1 MQSEPTEEFTRKLR
15 IAEDLAYRLQKPDW
29 RTRANRDK
37 LEALLKQGADHV
49 RRSSF
54 HARLKRLESLE
65 KAQSEMEHIHDLGSR
80 DAMQRLDSIFYLV
93 RTARQG
99 R

>member
-37 LEALLKQGADHV
+37 LESLIKEAVDNV
-49 RRSSF
+49 RRSNVF
-54 HARLKRLESLE
+54 VRLKRLEALE
-65 KAQSEMEHIHDLGSR
+65 KAHTEIEYIHDLGSR
-80 DAMQRLDSIFYLV
+80 DSKQRLESIFYLV

>member
-1 MQSEPTEEFTRKLR
+1 MQSEPTEEFIRKLR
-15 IAEDLAYRLQKPDW
+15 MAEDLAYRLQKPDW

-37 LEALLKQGADHV
+37 LEALIKEAVDSV
-49 RRSSF
+49 RRSNVF
-54 HARLKRLESLE
+54 ARLKRLDALE
-65 KAQSEMEHIHDLGSR
+65 KAQSEVEYIHDLGSR
-80 DAMQRLDSIFYLV
+80 DSKQRLDSIFYLV